1 MKIRFLFL
9 ALVTVAL
16 FSACKKSNKQGRYI
30 PKDAGIVFHLNG
42 KSVLTKLPWEDVKK
56 SELFKN
62 VIADSSIT
70 ELGKK
75 ILENPEESGLDIHN
89 DLLFFVVKDSLG
101 GYAAFE
107 AQVKDASKVATMI
120 QAIPEIQISKS
131 GDFTNAV
138 MNDAIVQWNNNLFV
152 FAVDMPEINYNND
165 LNFDLEDET
174 DIDQNTDKARDLK
187 SLCNAIFEL
196 KEDNSLAKDQKFSK
210 LMNET
215 GDAHFW
221 MNNKKIMG
229 DLNELGAAA
238 NMFNLDKLY
247 DNSYQTITFNFNDGK
262 INADA
267 RTYMNKDIADIM
279 KKYQGNNIKRTMA
292 ERIPSDK
299 IALYFGS
306 SFKPE
311 FIRAF
316 IKLVNMEGIV
326 NMGLAMSGLT
336 MDDIIKAT
344 NGNLSFAIFDI
355 PTSQPVQTDSTGME
369 TYTKEEVPSFLFAAE
384 VNDKSSLNKLLN
396 TLNKTLQGSD
406 DIHIK
411 SNDNLLAIVS
421 KKSIAQQYLGDN
433 KTKAPFF
440 DRISGSNYGVFVD
453 IKYIIESTGSY
464 VKDSL
469 TKEFQT
475 YNSKLWNDAVLNN
488 AKMNGDN
495 FVYNAELTFQNT
507 SINSLKQ
514 LFEFLNK
521 AYLFSK
527 AQDEYRKAQ
536 WEDINIE
543 EIPEP
548 TISEPL
554 PE

>member
-1 MKIRFLFL
+1 
-9 ALVTVAL
+9 
-16 FSACKKSNKQGRYI
+16 
-30 PKDAGIVFHLNG
+30 
-42 KSVLTKLPWEDVKK
+42 
-56 SELFKN
+56 
-62 VIADSSIT
+62 
-70 ELGKK
+70 
-75 ILENPEESGLDIHN
+75 
-89 DLLFFVVKDSLG
+89 
-101 GYAAFE
+101 
-107 AQVKDASKVATMI
+107 MI
-120 QAIPEIQISKS
+120 QAIPEIQLSKS
-131 GDFTNAV
+131 GDITNAV

-411 SNDNLLAIVS
+411 SNDNLLAIGS

-527 AQDEYRKAQ
+527 AQDEYRNAQ